1 MDCPGTYGTNWP
13 DKGLLPR
20 TLQLGHWEELST
32 AQQAGRQAVSTAEQA
47 VSCDYLL
54 CFGAELSG
62 SRWGYGTRGGPTL
75 RRPWEG
81 TQSRHPQ
88 PHL

>member
-1 MDCPGTYGTNWP
+1 MRTDGWHAEYMQIYMQINALILHGLPRHLWNKLWP

-20 TLQLGHWEELST
+20 ALQLGHWEELST

-62 SRWGYGTRGGPTL
+62 SRWG
-75 RRPWEG
+75 
-81 TQSRHPQ
+81 
-88 PHL
+88 